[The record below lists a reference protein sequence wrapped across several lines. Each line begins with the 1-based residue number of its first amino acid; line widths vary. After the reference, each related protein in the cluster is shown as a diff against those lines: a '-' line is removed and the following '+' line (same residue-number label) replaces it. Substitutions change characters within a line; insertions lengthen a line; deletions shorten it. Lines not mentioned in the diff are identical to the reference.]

1 MSESVS
7 CGLDGRLVG
16 ADKAERGRTK
26 ACTESTLTRER
37 KREPGL
43 PSSRNSFDFKPII
56 AERLDRL

>member
-26 ACTESTLTRER
+26 TCTESTLTRER
-37 KREPGL
+37 ERERESPDCQV
-43 PSSRNSFDFKPII
+43 REI
-56 AERLDRL
+56 RLTLNR

>member
-26 ACTESTLTRER
+26 ARAESTLMREKGRGGTR
-37 KREPGL
+37 
-43 PSSRNSFDFKPII
+43 I
-56 AERLDRL
+56 AKFAKFV